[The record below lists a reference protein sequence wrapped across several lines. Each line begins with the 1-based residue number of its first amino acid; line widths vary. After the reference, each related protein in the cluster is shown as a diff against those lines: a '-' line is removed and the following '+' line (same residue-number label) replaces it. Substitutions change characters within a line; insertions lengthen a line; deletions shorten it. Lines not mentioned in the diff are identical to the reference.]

1 MAGKPKVQIDEDGD
15 GDIDVT
21 VEIDTPPA
29 DTPEPVDHAEITKI
43 VAGLDVFDTP
53 PATRLTYSAV
63 RERLRGLL

>member
-43 VAGLDVFDTP
+43 VAGMEVFVTP